1 MIFKTFDDGKID
13 KWTAKIGIFGK
24 SFNELGTAINNAFQS
39 TINNIDNFD
48 NDIGF
53 WKSLKDNL
61 FPKKEDIQ
69 SKMIDVDALIPK
81 IDDNTAQ
88 GILGT
93 IREIEDGVHS
103 EYKTFQELYDTGD
116 KQNQWIAE
124 YAQNTK
130 GQIRSTEGVIQ
141 ANQQARESAI
151 AYNNGLKQM
160 TLGAKAANVAI
171 KGLSIAGN
179 MLVGMGISF
188 VISKI
193 STAIDNHI
201 HRVEKAQEAI
211 KEITSAITEMNDKLK
226 DTSKTVK
233 DSGKRF
239 AELAQGVNQ
248 LTGKNL
254 TLNTEDYEEFLDL
267 SNQLA
272 ELFPT
277 LPRIFDENGNA
288 IVQLS
293 GDVDTIVGSLKNL
306 VDVQRQITNQEIAD
320 KLPDLYANTKTV
332 ADDYESQC

>member
-130 GQIRSTEGVIQ
+130 GQIR
-141 ANQQARESAI
+141 
-151 AYNNGLKQM
+151 
-160 TLGAKAANVAI
+160 
-171 KGLSIAGN
+171 
-179 MLVGMGISF
+179 
-188 VISKI
+188 
-193 STAIDNHI
+193 
-201 HRVEKAQEAI
+201 
-211 KEITSAITEMNDKLK
+211 
-226 DTSKTVK
+226 
-233 DSGKRF
+233 
-239 AELAQGVNQ
+239 
-248 LTGKNL
+248 
-254 TLNTEDYEEFLDL
+254 
-267 SNQLA
+267 
-272 ELFPT
+272 
-277 LPRIFDENGNA
+277 
-288 IVQLS
+288 
-293 GDVDTIVGSLKNL
+293 
-306 VDVQRQITNQEIAD
+306 
-320 KLPDLYANTKTV
+320 
-332 ADDYESQC
+332 